1 MNHSIREFQELMD
14 TLYSDRDRKRGIE
27 RNLLRLQ
34 TEIGEFFEAYLK
46 EDLDSSREEAADVFA
61 WLCSVCN
68 LLNIDLETAAYQKYP
83 YRCPKCD
90 ANPCKCHP
98 L

>member
-1 MNHSIREFQELMD
+1 MNHTIREFQELMV
-14 TLYSDRDRKRGIE
+14 TLYGDRDRKRGVE
-27 RNLLRLQ
+27 RNLIRLQ

-46 EDLDSSREEAADVFA
+46 EDLDSLQEEVADVFA
-61 WLCSVCN
+61 WLCSLCN

-83 YRCPKCD
+83 YKCPKCD
-90 ANPCKCHP
+90 ASPCKCHP

>member
-1 MNHSIREFQELMD
+1 MNHTIREFQELMEA
-14 TLYSDRDRKRGIE
+14 LYGDRDRKRGID
-27 RNLLRLQ
+27 RSLIHLL
-34 TEIGEFFEAYLK
+34 TEIGELFEAFLK
-46 EDLDSSREEAADVFA
+46 EDPESSREEAADVFA

-68 LLNIDLETAAYQKYP
+68 LLDIDLEDATYQKYS

-90 ANPCKCHP
+90 SNPCNCSP